1 MIGRIQK
8 SIFSEFLEL
17 LEQDRVTCKRAINRL
32 TTRKDGIKMMVTDK
46 TGSQVIKITTA
57 NKL

>member
-8 SIFSEFLEL
+8 SIFSEFLEF

>member
-1 MIGRIQK
+1 MIGWIQK
-8 SIFSEFLEL
+8 SIFSELLEL

-46 TGSQVIKITTA
+46 TGSQVINITTA

>member
-17 LEQDRVTCKRAINRL
+17 LEQDKVTCKRAINRL